1 MVSLSTTAAEHAR
14 AVSCAVADPELP
26 VVTIGDLGIVRAVD
40 IDAQGGVHVV
50 LTPTYSGCPATAV
63 IRSDVVDALHEAGFN
78 RVEVRTALAPAWTTD
93 WITDTG
99 RRKLADHGIVPPSGV
114 SAIVPTSGGSA
125 IVPTS
130 GGSAQRG
137 VDLDL
142 AMRCPRCDSLDT
154 RLVSRFGST
163 ACQAMYR
170 CTTCLEPFDAVK
182 PY

>member
-1 MVSLSTTAAEHAR
+1 MVTVQVEHAR

-26 VVTIGDLGIVRAVD
+26 VVTIGDLGIVRDVD
-40 IDAQGGVHVV
+40 IDAQGCVHVV
-50 LTPTYSGCPATAV
+50 VTPTYSGCPATAV
-63 IRSDVVDALHEAGFN
+63 IRDDVVGALHEAGFD

-93 WITDTG
+93 WITDAG
-99 RRKLADHGIVPPSGV
+99 RRKLAEHGIVPPSGV
-114 SAIVPTSGGSA
+114 SAVVPA
-125 IVPTS
+125 S
-130 GGSAQRG
+130 GGSAQRR

-142 AMRCPRCDSLDT
+142 AMRCPRCGSLDT